1 MKKILL
7 ISLVTVLA
15 VSLVGCNGNNNDV
28 EVNNPD
34 VNPGISGEISNE
46 ENNGNEIVDDEVAT
60 PDNNDNQPVEPNEP
74 EVEVPE
80 VGEDE
85 NVPSPLEAK
94 ITSLVEKAEVMM
106 RMPMAMP
113 ITAETAVTFIGLS
126 EADFTANIKD
136 AIAYESMI
144 SPANSSVCLLE
155 LNDTADVQKVKQLVI
170 DNCDPNKWICMS
182 AEKCMV
188 VDSGRYIVL
197 VMSTPEECDAV
208 QKVFAA
214 EFGATGEALTK

>member
-15 VSLVGCNGNNNDV
+15 VSLVGCNGNNDDV
-28 EVNNPD
+28 EVNNPNI
-34 VNPGISGEISNE
+34 NPGISGEINNE
-46 ENNGNEIVDDEVAT
+46 VDSGDEEWVEEEYEPLPLENEIT
-60 PDNNDNQPVEPNEP
+60 
-74 EVEVPE
+74 
-80 VGEDE
+80 
-85 NVPSPLEAK
+85 
-94 ITSLVEKAEVMM
+94 TLVEKAEVMM

-188 VDSGRYIVL
+188 VDSGKYVVL

-208 QKVFAA
+208 QKVFAD

>member
-15 VSLVGCNGNNNDV
+15 VSLVGCNGNNDDV
-28 EVNNPD
+28 EVNNPNI
-34 VNPGISGEISNE
+34 NPGISGEINNE
-46 ENNGNEIVDDEVAT
+46 VDSGDEEWVEEEYEPLPLENEIT
-60 PDNNDNQPVEPNEP
+60 
-74 EVEVPE
+74 
-80 VGEDE
+80 
-85 NVPSPLEAK
+85 
-94 ITSLVEKAEVMM
+94 TLVEKAEVMM
-106 RMPMAMP
+106 RMPMPMP
-113 ITAETAVTFIGLS
+113 ITAETAVTFVGLS
-126 EADFTANIKD
+126 EADYTDNVKAG
-136 AIAYESMI
+136 IAFESMI

-155 LNDTADVQKVKQLVI
+155 LNDTADVAKVKQSII

-188 VDSGRYIVL
+188 VDSGKYVVL

-208 QKVFAA
+208 QKVFAD

>member
-28 EVNNPD
+28 EVNNPN
-34 VNPGISGEISNE
+34 VNLGISGEINNE
-46 ENNGNEIVDDEVAT
+46 ENNDNEFVDNGNDMDEGEFDAT
-60 PDNNDNQPVEPNEP
+60 PDNDEEWVEEEYEP
-74 EVEVPE
+74 L
-80 VGEDE
+80 
-85 NVPSPLEAK
+85 PLETE
-94 ITSLVEKAEVMM
+94 ITSLIEKAEVMM
-106 RMPMAMP
+106 RMPMPMP
-113 ITAETAVTFIGLS
+113 ITAETAVTFVGLS
-126 EADFTANIKD
+126 EADFTANVK
-136 AIAYESMI
+136 AGIAFESMI

-155 LNDTADVQKVKQLVI
+155 LNDTADVAKVKQSII

-188 VDSGRYIVL
+188 VDSGKYVVL